1 MSQSSPASNDQERYS
16 RRLSDKI
23 QVAFDHACDEGEL
36 AVAGD
41 LLETL
46 EVVLLRVAPRPD
58 RREAIVGPLLA
69 SHERLWH
76 LRASQNGRMNGT
88 AAPAADDEGAESG
101 ATIQGGQHAQ
111 AMPLASET

>member
-1 MSQSSPASNDQERYS
+1 MSQTSSSNDQERYS

-23 QVAFDHACDEGEL
+23 QAAFDHACDEGEL
-36 AVAGD
+36 SVAGD

-76 LRASQNGRMNGT
+76 LRASQNGLKEPAPADLDEAAAT
-88 AAPAADDEGAESG
+88 AAEHHAAP
-101 ATIQGGQHAQ
+101 
-111 AMPLASET
+111 MPMAASEN

>member
-1 MSQSSPASNDQERYS
+1 MSQAHSTSSDQERYS

-23 QVAFDHACDEGEL
+23 QAAFDHACDEGEL
-36 AVAGD
+36 SVAGD

-76 LRASQNGRMNGT
+76 LRASRNAQT
-88 AAPAADDEGAESG
+88 SLAAAPEMATPAAP
-101 ATIQGGQHAQ
+101 Q
-111 AMPLASET
+111 A

>member
-1 MSQSSPASNDQERYS
+1 MSQSAPSSNDQERYS

-23 QVAFDHACDEGEL
+23 QAAFDHACDEGEL
-36 AVAGD
+36 SVAGD

-46 EVVLLRVAPRPD
+46 EIVLLRVAPRPD

-76 LRASQNGRMNGT
+76 LRASQPGYKPT
-88 AAPAADDEGAESG
+88 AELLNDDETPLGSHLAEAIPSSP
-101 ATIQGGQHAQ
+101 A
-111 AMPLASET
+111 

>member
-1 MSQSSPASNDQERYS
+1 MSQTSSSNDQERYS

-23 QVAFDHACDEGEL
+23 QAAFDHACDEGEL
-36 AVAGD
+36 SVAGD

-76 LRASQNGRMNGT
+76 LRASQNGRKE
-88 AAPAADDEGAESG
+88 AAASPDDVAATSAGHHNAPQPM
-101 ATIQGGQHAQ
+101 A
-111 AMPLASET
+111 ASEN

>member
-1 MSQSSPASNDQERYS
+1 MSQTVSTSNDQERYS

-23 QVAFDHACDEGEL
+23 QAAFDHACDEGEL
-36 AVAGD
+36 SVAGD

-76 LRASQNGRMNGT
+76 LRASRSGRDDVT
-88 AAPAADDEGAESG
+88 ALPHGAPDLGASLPVAPEN
-101 ATIQGGQHAQ
+101 
-111 AMPLASET
+111 

>member
-1 MSQSSPASNDQERYS
+1 MSQTVPTSNDQERYS

-23 QVAFDHACDEGEL
+23 QAAFDHACEEGEL
-36 AVAGD
+36 SVAGD

-76 LRASQNGRMNGT
+76 LRASRNGRNDIGSLPPGGADL
-88 AAPAADDEGAESG
+88 AASVPAGPES
-101 ATIQGGQHAQ
+101 
-111 AMPLASET
+111 